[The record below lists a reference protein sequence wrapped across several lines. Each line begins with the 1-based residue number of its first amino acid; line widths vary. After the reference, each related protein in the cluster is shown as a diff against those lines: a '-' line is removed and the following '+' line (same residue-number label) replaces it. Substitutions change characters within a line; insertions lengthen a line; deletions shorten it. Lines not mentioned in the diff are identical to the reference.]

1 MNIGILIFSD
11 PLLDKASGFV
21 RLVEA
26 GQALGHTMSVF
37 YETLFAFEHTEKGLQ
52 AYYDGKPFF
61 APNVMI
67 ARPNFVEEPM
77 PHATTL
83 EALKQ
88 MSIPVLNGSPEALIV
103 SKDKLTQ
110 HLRFKS
116 AGLPMPPWA
125 IVRAPAHALEAANR
139 LGFPVIMKVPF
150 GTHGKGVFYATDSET
165 FLPMVE
171 YLNVRDG
178 NPLIIEKFISEANR
192 RDLRVLVLHGK
203 IVAAMERTARAGD
216 VRANASLGGSG
227 TPVELSAAESAL
239 ALKATEITVLDLA
252 GVDILR
258 SANGPLLIEI

>member
-1 MNIGILIFSD
+1 
-11 PLLDKASGFV
+11 
-21 RLVEA
+21 
-26 GQALGHTMSVF
+26 MSTF
-37 YETLFAFEHTEKGLQ
+37 YEILFAFEYTSEGFK
-52 AYYDGKPFF
+52 AYYNGKPFI
-61 APNVMI
+61 APDVII

-88 MSIPVLNGSPEALIV
+88 MGIPVLNGNPEALVI

-110 HLRFKS
+110 HLRFK
-116 AGLPMPPWA
+116 AANLPMPPWA

-150 GTHGKGVFYATDSET
+150 GTHGKGVFYAIDSET
-165 FLPMVE
+165 FSPMVE

-178 NPLIIEKFISEANR
+178 NPLIIEKFISEAQR
-192 RDLRVLVLHGK
+192 KDLRVLVLQGK

-227 TPVELSAAESAL
+227 TAVELSVAESAL
-239 ALKATEITVLDLA
+239 ALKATEVVGLDLA

-258 SANGPLLIEI
+258 GANGPLLIEINADPGFGELERATGMDVAKVIIEAAVLTK